1 MSSFR
6 SLPSWFLVNA
16 NRTAR
21 RLTVTFWCG
30 RRREAE
36 RPTWLLPATWCWHFS
51 ALGLLCL
58 AKGHWDEA
66 CLRWDA
72 GTYKVL
78 ILHLRHRDD
87 KEPHK
92 LALSLLYM
100 ETASGIYMEARIWLF
115 TSSSQKSKHL
125 LGAAL
130 HLLSRHYIRMWRKT
144 LLSPLLLLRRMIFIF
159 ILSRM
164 ILTEK
169 QHCRTVQ
176 WLVSSSF
183 K

>member
-1 MSSFR
+1 MKTWLTVLLISVMSSFR

-16 NRTAR
+16 YRTAR

-130 HLLSRHYIRMWRKT
+130 SLV
-144 LLSPLLLLRRMIFIF
+144 
-159 ILSRM
+159 
-164 ILTEK
+164 
-169 QHCRTVQ
+169 VQ
-176 WLVSSSF
+176 ALHQDVEEDSLISSSSAKKNDISKRQEF
-183 K
+183 QTQQEVDN